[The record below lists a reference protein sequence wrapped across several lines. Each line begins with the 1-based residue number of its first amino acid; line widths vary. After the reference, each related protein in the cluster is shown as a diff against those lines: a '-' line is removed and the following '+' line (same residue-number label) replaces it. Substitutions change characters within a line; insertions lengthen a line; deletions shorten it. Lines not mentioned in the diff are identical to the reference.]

1 MGMLVSG
8 VKRMA
13 DEVRSTS
20 GRCIYIETK
29 IKISVTLATSYTEHE
44 NLFLLFS
51 LN

>member
-1 MGMLVSG
+1 
-8 VKRMA
+8 MA

-20 GRCIYIETK
+20 GRCKYIEAK

-44 NLFLLFS
+44 NFFPLSS

>member
-1 MGMLVSG
+1 
-8 VKRMA
+8 MA

-20 GRCIYIETK
+20 CRCKYIETK